1 MKILFVSPSFYPA
14 TYYGGPIFSIYE
26 LAKALKKQNIDVK
39 VITSN
44 ANGKEK
50 LVIKTGIFHYLENN
64 LPVKYYYSLDSKGTS
79 IPMVFHLWK
88 DIKEADMIYLVSVFS
103 PPTPLTLILCSLF
116 KKPLILSPQGQLG
129 EWCLDQGNRFKKQWL
144 KFFIKPFIKRI
155 YWHVTSEDEEK
166 MLKAVYP
173 EAKTFVLPNGIDLE
187 SFGSLPVE
195 KNKSFYDTYT
205 GYRCQAKKIIIS
217 MGRLHKI
224 KGFDVLIDAFH
235 DLQKEIS
242 ESVLLIAGEDFGEK
256 PSLNNI
262 INQKKLANEVFL
274 IGKLDGNEKLEFLHN
289 ADVFALPSHHENFG
303 MVYAEAL
310 AAGIPIIASK
320 NTPWQDA
327 EKFGLGKWVENT
339 PEEFAEAIKQVLN
352 SDSKKMGEIGKK
364 YVEEKFCW
372 EKIARLFIDKINSIS
387 SKK

>member
-1 MKILFVSPSFYPA
+1 M
-14 TYYGGPIFSIYE
+14 
-26 LAKALKKQNIDVK
+26 
-39 VITSN
+39 
-44 ANGKEK
+44 
-50 LVIKTGIFHYLENN
+50 
-64 LPVKYYYSLDSKGTS
+64 
-79 IPMVFHLWK
+79 
-88 DIKEADMIYLVSVFS
+88 
-103 PPTPLTLILCSLF
+103 
-116 KKPLILSPQGQLG
+116 
-129 EWCLDQGNRFKKQWL
+129 
-144 KFFIKPFIKRI
+144 
-155 YWHVTSEDEEK
+155 
-166 MLKAVYP
+166 
-173 EAKTFVLPNGIDLE
+173 
-187 SFGSLPVE
+187 
-195 KNKSFYDTYT
+195 
-205 GYRCQAKKIIIS
+205 
-217 MGRLHKI
+217 
-224 KGFDVLIDAFH
+224 
-235 DLQKEIS
+235 
-242 ESVLLIAGEDFGEK
+242 IAGEDFGEK